1 MAATQTFYL
10 NAPTLSD
17 ATAVFID
24 AATLILAPDG
34 YYSDGAIVRQQI
46 SGILGVASTY
56 ICEQDCGVALVGS
69 DSIGVYDIVMDLDP
83 AASTGAIIV
92 RFDPNSTPKG
102 IQATYDSVIYNELSS
117 ESYGYIA
124 GTVDLP
130 TYIGATSLDCGL
142 SGSTL
147 TLTKYKY
154 IGGSPVI
161 AGGSEY
167 VSIATGQVQLKAAS
181 PNKCVMVVP
190 KPLLSSELLYLKVI
204 VPCSGG
210 DSFDISVECPT
221 SLPSIQAS
229 AAPEPPDG
237 PDPDGKACTNPKTQ
251 VYHYAS
257 VTLLS
262 AGDLA
267 LYDVVFE
274 DAYGS
279 ERLADTRGEGYY
291 SFVNSD
297 TLSAWFRIN
306 EHSIVID
313 MGLC

>member
-1 MAATQTFYL
+1 MAATQIFYL

-24 AATLILAPDG
+24 AATLTFAPDG
-34 YYSDGAIVRQQI
+34 YYSDGSIVRQQT
-46 SGILGVASTY
+46 SGILGVASTF
-56 ICEQDCGVALVGS
+56 ICEQSCSSLLVGS
-69 DSIGVYDIVMDLDP
+69 DSIGVYDLVIDLGTP
-83 AASTGAIIV
+83 STTGAIIV
-92 RFDPNSTPKG
+92 RFDPNSNPKG

-124 GTVDLP
+124 GTVNLP

-142 SGSTL
+142 AGSTF

-154 IGGSPVI
+154 IDGVPVI
-161 AGGSEY
+161 AGGVEY
-167 VSIATGQVQLKAAS
+167 VSIVAGQVQLKSAS
-181 PNKCVMVVP
+181 PNKCVMVIP
-190 KPLLSSELLYLKVI
+190 KTVSSAELLYLKFI
-204 VPCSGG
+204 VPCSLG
-210 DSFDISVECPT
+210 DTFNISVECPAL
-221 SLPSIQAS
+221 LPSIPAS

-251 VYHYAS
+251 TYYYAGA
-257 VTLLS
+257 TELS

-267 LYDVVFE
+267 LYDVVFD

-291 SFVNSD
+291 SFTNGSS
-297 TLSAWFRIN
+297 LSSWFRID
-306 EHSIVID
+306 EHSVVID